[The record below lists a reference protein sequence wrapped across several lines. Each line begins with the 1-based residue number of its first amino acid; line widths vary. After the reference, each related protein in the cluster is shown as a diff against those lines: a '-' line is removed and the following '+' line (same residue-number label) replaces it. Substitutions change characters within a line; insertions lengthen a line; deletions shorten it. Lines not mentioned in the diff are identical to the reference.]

1 MDRLKIPT
9 SLNNNLMILSHV
21 FQAVPGY
28 TAGIMAYNAIR
39 ALVVVG
45 DLWVCRAVISWLTRS
60 QPGENGFLFAGVAM
74 FYGLYILLDYLGN
87 QLSIFLMNWYGSIRS
102 VDLSKYMRELLYHK
116 LEEVE
121 LSCYEENEFYDDL
134 GRVLNEIDTRPI
146 QVVNSFATGVYY
158 LLTLVLITAIIFDPV
173 FIVAA
178 LLYVVKYFFHLAKVN
193 RINFEMD
200 RDTQSAMRKAQ
211 YIRELFKNREFIK
224 ETRNYQAEDFFIRFG
239 ECAAMEDLTISTAY
253 NKKGSKAAL
262 IIILFGYLLNL
273 LIVVYLCGQM
283 LAGRYMPG
291 DFVYLISSF
300 SAFTNNLS
308 GLIQIA
314 SEMRSHSMYI
324 KTIRKILEYTSPR
337 KRQPD
342 PCSAA
347 DPGSFERVCLENVS
361 FRYGEGAIV
370 LRNMDLCIRKGE
382 KAALVGRNGSGK
394 STLVKLLLDLY
405 PVQEG
410 SILYNGM
417 PYDGFG
423 AGQLISRFSAVF
435 QDAPIYALSVAENV
449 LMRESVSEADEKLVA
464 EALAFSGLWEKVSSL
479 EKGMHTML
487 TKEFDTLYFSA
498 RLHKR
503 GDCPAQSPRSWFLL
517 LDAGFCKQLFE
528 FRDLRSIVCQF
539 CIFICQFCS
548 IICQFCIFIR
558 QFCSTVCQFC
568 ILLCQAYLKFHN
580 LRRQQF
586 LQFLTHLIT
595 LLYHSLKQ
603 FYICLRCHVD
613 NGIRIPPVLVAAKS
627 RAVVE
632 KLPCILPAQRPCQGG
647 DPHVGF
653 PGKFLR
659 HKNLHRKDH
668 AVDAVDPRFLFGHG
682 VLFAELSQQFYRL
695 FLPDDRNRGVR
706 IKDISS
712 ACLRFVQA
720 RVGQCL
726 VKSPGVHV
734 IARRFVL
741 KDIIPEKEIGNII
754 FDHDVMS
761 LFDDEQVYFQGHSAQ
776 IMLPLIGQV
785 LFIIPQFQFHGGAEC
800 GMPLYIVLYFQ

>member
-1 MDRLKIPT
+1 M
-9 SLNNNLMILSHV
+9 
-21 FQAVPGY
+21 
-28 TAGIMAYNAIR
+28 
-39 ALVVVG
+39 
-45 DLWVCRAVISWLTRS
+45 
-60 QPGENGFLFAGVAM
+60 
-74 FYGLYILLDYLGN
+74 
-87 QLSIFLMNWYGSIRS
+87 
-102 VDLSKYMRELLYHK
+102 
-116 LEEVE
+116 
-121 LSCYEENEFYDDL
+121 
-134 GRVLNEIDTRPI
+134 
-146 QVVNSFATGVYY
+146 
-158 LLTLVLITAIIFDPV
+158 IIFDPL

-224 ETRNYQAEDFFIRFG
+224 ETRNYQGEDFFIRFG

-253 NKKGSKAAL
+253 NKKGSKAAF

-405 PVQEG
+405 LVQEG

-487 TKEFDTLYFSA
+487 TKEFDDE
-498 RLHKR
+498 
-503 GDCPAQSPRSWFLL
+503 G
-517 LDAGFCKQLFE
+517 
-528 FRDLRSIVCQF
+528 I
-539 CIFICQFCS
+539 
-548 IICQFCIFIR
+548 
-558 QFCSTVCQFC
+558 
-568 ILLCQAYLKFHN
+568 YLSGGEYQK
-580 LRRQQF
+580 
-586 LQFLTHLIT
+586 LI
-595 LLYHSLKQ
+595 
-603 FYICLRCHVD
+603 
-613 NGIRIPPVLVAAKS
+613 
-627 RAVVE
+627 
-632 KLPCILPAQRPCQGG
+632 
-647 DPHVGF
+647 
-653 PGKFLR
+653 
-659 HKNLHRKDH
+659 
-668 AVDAVDPRFLFGHG
+668 
-682 VLFAELSQQFYRL
+682 
-695 FLPDDRNRGVR
+695 
-706 IKDISS
+706 
-712 ACLRFVQA
+712 
-720 RVGQCL
+720 
-726 VKSPGVHV
+726 
-734 IARRFVL
+734 IARAYAHPGEILVFDEPASSL
-741 KDIIPEKEIGNII
+741 DPLAEYELFHKMMQLGKDRTVIYITHRMAAAVEADCIYYIEEGS
-754 FDHDVMS
+754 VR
-761 LFDDEQVYFQGHSAQ
+761 EQGKHEELMRLQGQYHKMYTTQ
-776 IMLPLIGQV
+776 MKGYQ
-785 LFIIPQFQFHGGAEC
+785 
-800 GMPLYIVLYFQ
+800 